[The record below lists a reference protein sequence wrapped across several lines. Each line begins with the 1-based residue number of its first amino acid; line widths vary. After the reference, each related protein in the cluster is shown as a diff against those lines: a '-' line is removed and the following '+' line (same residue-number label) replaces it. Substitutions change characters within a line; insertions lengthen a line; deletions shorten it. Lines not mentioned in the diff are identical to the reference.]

1 MLVIVSVVRDFEI
14 YQRLVRGNRFNCGA
28 QFYPVDNRERNE
40 AVPVCYNR
48 FLEHYDYSQEA
59 WFVFCHE
66 DWEIQEDWQ
75 KRLGELDTESLY
87 GPVGVRVVGR
97 KRIVLG
103 QIKNSMKDGSDC
115 RLVGNAFKTGGVLG
129 TFDCQCVIVHSS
141 LIQRTGLRF
150 DPHLAFDFYVE
161 EFCMQARETFGVLS
175 RVLALRC
182 QHYSFGNLQPRFH
195 KAVDYVR
202 QKYPRLKRCYST
214 TATKVL
220 MGPTN
225 RLEIFFVEKELR
237 HIVFMR
243 HVYYSKITRS
253 NHQIVKI
260 FKIPVRHRKCAPG
273 EYDVFCDKN

>member
-1 MLVIVSVVRDFEI
+1 MLVIVSVVRGFEM
-14 YQRLVRGNRFNCGA
+14 YQRLVRDNRFNSGA
-28 QFYPVDNRERNE
+28 QFCPIDNQERNE

-48 FLEHYDYSQEA
+48 FLDQYDYSSEA

-66 DWEIQEDWQ
+66 DWEIQEAWQ
-75 KRLGELDTESLY
+75 ERFSELDKESLY

-115 RLVGNAFKTGGVLG
+115 RLVGNAFRTGGVTG

-150 DPHLAFDFYVE
+150 DPRLEFDFYVE
-161 EFCMQARETFGVLS
+161 EFCMQAREKFGVLS
-175 RVLALRC
+175 RVFALRC
-182 QHYSFGNLQPRFH
+182 QHYSFGSVQPRFH

-202 QKYPRLKRCYST
+202 QKYPKLKQCYST

-220 MGPTN
+220 IGPVN
-225 RLEIFFVEKELR
+225 LFDILFVEKELR
-237 HIVFMR
+237 HLIFLR
-243 HVYYSKITRS
+243 YIYYSKLTRS
-253 NHQIVKI
+253 NHRLVKI
-260 FKIPVRHRKCAPG
+260 FKIPVCYQKTQPLKM
-273 EYDVFCDKN
+273 D